1 MFFGEHIHVR
11 SSGTE
16 SESNTERCSACRWTC
31 HEITI
36 VYYSAI
42 LGSAKGSRFFKGNFW
57 DFFTVTGRWAQP
69 TYGSSI
75 PAAHRTST
83 CSGATHSS
91 SRRHTTTHLK
101 WWPQRSLTPAGWYWP
116 RVLLWPRLGPHYGYM
131 VTLRILLFGS
141 AASVVKYNRF
151 GDVLTSVP
159 RVPTATQASKEQPPR
174 HEHKI
179 QGVFIY
185 TLASKT
191 SPSDCAYKETK
202 TSHEPCLYNKH
213 SRQYATT
220 ILETRRQMLLH
231 CHTTCCAVRPR
242 FLTPVKP

>member
-1 MFFGEHIHVR
+1 MYIFNMFFGEHIHVR

-116 RVLLWPRLGPHYGYM
+116 RVLLWPDWAHIM
-131 VTLRILLFGS
+131 VTWLHYAYSSS
-141 AASVVKYNRF
+141 AVLPVWSNTTDLAMYSHPCQEYPQPHKRAKNSRLDMNTRYRACSYTHWPAKHHHPT
-151 GDVLTSVP
+151 VLTKNQKH
-159 RVPTATQASKEQPPR
+159 RTN
-174 HEHKI
+174 
-179 QGVFIY
+179 
-185 TLASKT
+185 LA
-191 SPSDCAYKETK
+191 
-202 TSHEPCLYNKH
+202 YNKH

-231 CHTTCCAVRPR
+231 CHTNFCSQHVA
-242 FLTPVKP
+242 L